1 MNKKEIVVLSKD
13 IDFIVETMGELPET
27 SDLIEDY
34 ANLNLNLD
42 SMDDTAIS

>member
-1 MNKKEIVVLSKD
+1 MEEESMNKKEIVVLSKD

-34 ANLNLNLD
+34 AYPLNG
-42 SMDDTAIS
+42 